1 LLKISKVFLY
11 DEPSVPEI
19 NINELGRFIKEKF
32 CVEVEIREQFFSFF
46 KDSTSKIAYE
56 LATSKIFNLLAPFE
70 KRTPTSEEIILE
82 ENSIT
87 NFTNTS
93 NIVMYDGFEFRQIV
107 ANTIPEIESRPDKFH
122 LICTNKLTC
131 TYDYEDYRYHGRAVI
146 CSNPAIISTTGIIEA
161 PAKPREYYLG
171 MFENMVQGLN
181 LDMMKNQFKG
191 KYLEYHDVKLSEII
205 KGYAMQ
211 ALFYYLT
218 GQPFC
223 ESKDCRLYNAHWQED
238 LLHSQLT
245 VSNLCNQHQKILD
258 EITKNC
264 E

>member
-19 NINELGRFIKEKF
+19 KIMELGKFIKEKF
-32 CVEVEIREQFFSFF
+32 CVDVEIREQFFNFI
-46 KDSTSKIAYE
+46 KDSASKIAYE
-56 LATSKIFNLLAPFE
+56 LAASKIFNPLAPIE
-70 KRTPTSEEIILE
+70 RRVPTSEEVISE
-82 ENSIT
+82 ENSMT
-87 NFTNTS
+87 NFTDAN
-93 NIVMYDGFEFRQIV
+93 NIIMYDGFEFRRII
-107 ANTIPEIESRPDKFH
+107 ANAIPETESQSDQFH

-146 CSNPAIISTTGIIEA
+146 CSNPAIISTTGMIEA
-161 PAKPREYYLG
+161 PAKPREYYLSLFTK
-171 MFENMVQGLN
+171 MTQGLN
-181 LDMMKNQFKG
+181 LEEIKNQFKG
-191 KYLEYHDVKLSEII
+191 RYLEYHDMKLSEVI

-218 GQPFC
+218 GEPFC
-223 ESKDCRLYNAHWQED
+223 QFNDCRLYNAHWQED
-238 LLHSQLT
+238 LLHSQLI

>member
-11 DEPSVPEI
+11 DEPSIPEI
-19 NINELGRFIKEKF
+19 KIDSLGEFIKEKF
-32 CVEVEIREQFFSFF
+32 CVKVEIRERFFTFF
-46 KDSTSKIAYE
+46 KDSASKIAHD
-56 LATSKIFNLLAPFE
+56 LAASKIFNPLAPFE
-70 KRTPTSEEIILE
+70 KRVPTSDEIILE
-82 ENSIT
+82 ENSFT
-87 NFTNTS
+87 NFTNTN
-93 NIVMYDGFEFRQIV
+93 NIVMYDGFEFKQII
-107 ANTIPEIESRPDKFH
+107 ANAIPQSEACSDKFH

-131 TYDYEDYRYHGRAVI
+131 TYDYDDYRYHGRAVI
-146 CSNPAIISTTGIIEA
+146 CSNPAIISTTGMIEA

-171 MFENMVQGLN
+171 MFENLAQGLN

-245 VSNLCNQHQKILD
+245 AGKLCNQHQKILD
-258 EITKNC
+258 EIIQNC